1 MIDTVEAREKSG
13 SETLVPLEKSQSQ
26 YAHVSV
32 KSIQAQKGTEKSKG
46 TVTAAKSQ
54 SSPVDNQRSR
64 PAALSVNLDHK
75 VKSTV
80 RDFLRSDSDSGPQ
93 TKI

>member
-46 TVTAAKSQ
+46 
-54 SSPVDNQRSR
+54 
-64 PAALSVNLDHK
+64 
-75 VKSTV
+75 
-80 RDFLRSDSDSGPQ
+80 DSDRCEKSIFTGRQPKVTSSCPVSEFGPQ
-93 TKI
+93 SQVHC